1 MELLI
6 SFLSILIFFLRLL
19 TPSQSQTDSY
29 YYDKCAPSQCGTV
42 TVAFPFSSS
51 ETFCAPPG
59 FEISCSSSIPTLTLS
74 DVPYQVNQIFRTE
87 AVIVVSDTQLT
98 KNLQSNTCDGLQSH
112 FLPAAKFTPF
122 QLPSWGINLN
132 FSLCSRHGEL
142 PSNFTQVAVNCS
154 GGCAGNESLYA
165 FPPSNGRYDG
175 DSALPTPCVH
185 AALPVQLASLLKRGN
200 NLADR
205 DDVFSVL
212 NEGFPLQWDNFT
224 YCWECEEKGGRC
236 GYNRSTKNT
245 TCFCKNECSQGGH
258 LGTGRSKAWKIIVA
272 VVVPTTFVLLAG
284 LVAFIKF
291 RSSALSIFNDLSIRS
306 MSRSG
311 NVDVEEFMKSYRSM
325 LPSEFSY
332 TAVKKITD
340 GFKEKLG
347 EGGYGNVYKGKLPNG
362 QLVAAK
368 ILEKSKNN
376 GRDFVNEV
384 ATIGRIHHVNI
395 IRLLGFCCDG
405 SHRALIY
412 EFMPKGSLGDLI
424 SKEEIT
430 HTIGVPRLLK
440 IAIGIARGIEYLHQG
455 CEKRILHLD
464 IKPHN
469 VLLDD
474 NFHPKIS
481 DFGLAKSYSHK
492 DSTVTLTGGARGTVG
507 YIAPEVFMRNLGGV
521 SRKSDV
527 YSYGMLLLEMVMR
540 KKNETVPETEHSSK
554 EYFPDRIYDQLKQWS
569 DVERED
575 VVIEEDTSISKKMVM
590 VGLWCIQTNPVN
602 RPFISTVLEMLTGE
616 VERIQ
621 MPPKPVLFSLPR
633 QQLECNI
640 SYTDTGEEGSLHT
653 PETE

>member
-6 SFLSILIFFLRLL
+6 SLLSILIFFLHLL

-29 YYDKCAPSQCGTV
+29 YYDHCAPFACGKL

-59 FEISCSSSIPTLTLS
+59 FEISCSSSMIPTLTLS
-74 DVPYQVNQIFRTE
+74 DVRNELEQISRKDC
-87 AVIVVSDTQLT
+87 VIVVSDTQLT
-98 KNLQSNTCDGLQSH
+98 KNLQSNTCDGLQKH

-132 FSLCSRHGEL
+132 FSLCGHHGEL
-142 PSNFTQVAVNCS
+142 PPTFTQVAVNCS

-165 FPPSNGRYDG
+165 FPPSNGTYDG
-175 DSALPTPCVH
+175 DSVPAAPCVH
-185 AALPVQLASLLKRGN
+185 AAHPVQLESLLKRGN
-200 NLADR
+200 ILVHR
-205 DDVFSVL
+205 DDIFSVL

-236 GYNRSTKNT
+236 GYNRSTGNT
-245 TCFCKNECSQGGH
+245 TCFCKYGCSQGGH
-258 LGTGRSKAWKIIVA
+258 LGTGRTKAWKIIVA

-284 LVAFIKF
+284 LIAFIKF
-291 RSSALSIFNDLSIRS
+291 RSRALSIFNSLSNRS
-306 MSRSG
+306 ISQSG
-311 NVDVEEFMKSYRSM
+311 NADVEEFMKSYRSM
-325 LPSEFSY
+325 LPTEFSY
-332 TAVKKITD
+332 TTVRKITD

-455 CEKRILHLD
+455 CERRILHLD

-469 VLLDD
+469 VLLD
-474 NFHPKIS
+474 NNLHPKIS

-492 DSTVTLTGGARGTVG
+492 DSTVTLTGGARGTIG
-507 YIAPEVFMRNLGGV
+507 YIAPEVFLRSLGGV

-527 YSYGMLLLEMVMR
+527 YSYGMLLLEMVMG
-540 KKNETVPETEHSSK
+540 KKNERPETEHSSK
-554 EYFPDRIYDQLKQWS
+554 EYFPDRIYDQLNQWS
-569 DVERED
+569 DLERGD
-575 VVIEEDTSISKKMVM
+575 VVIEEDTGISKKMVM
-590 VGLWCIQTNPVN
+590 VGLWCIQTNPVH
-602 RPFISTVLEMLTGE
+602 RPSISTVLEMLTGE
-616 VERIQ
+616 VERIE
-621 MPPKPVLFSLPR
+621 MPPKPVSFSLPR

-640 SYTDTGEEGSLHT
+640 SFTDSGGEGSLHT
-653 PETE
+653 PET